1 MLPQSEY
8 YQITLNSN
16 GTGGSFDVRFNI
28 ARADVFTGD
37 GSDMGNNNGSESG
50 REQLMAV
57 AQGIA
62 SGLQAASAPYC
73 DNITVVSITRTPP
86 QDAVPLYP

>member
-16 GTGGSFDVRFNI
+16 GSGGSFDVAFNI

-37 GSDMGNNNGSESG
+37 GSDLGNGSVSG
-50 REQLMAV
+50 DEQLMAV

-62 SGLQAASAPYC
+62 SGLEATSGPYW
-73 DNITVVSITRTPP
+73 DNITVVSITRTPLK
-86 QDAVPLYP
+86 DAVPLYP